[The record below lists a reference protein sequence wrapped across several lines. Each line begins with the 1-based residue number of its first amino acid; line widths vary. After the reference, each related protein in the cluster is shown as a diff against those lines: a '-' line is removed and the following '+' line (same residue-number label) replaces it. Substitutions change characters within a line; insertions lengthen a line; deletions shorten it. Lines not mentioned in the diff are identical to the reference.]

1 MRSDDAVD
9 RSAGSRAYE
18 AILQKIQERTIEP
31 GSYLREEA
39 LARDLDISRTPIR
52 QAIRDLASD
61 GVVEVIPHRGARVIE
76 YTSANLVASLDV
88 RARLEPLA
96 CRLAVPRMTR
106 SSLETAM
113 RLCDEM
119 EEATAGP
126 VDSVRLSGLNRDF
139 HALFAQAC
147 GNSQLQASIEAASRR
162 AAVLQTFE
170 SYRRESLNR
179 SMRHHREL
187 VAAAADRDGEWAEAV
202 MLTHLL
208 AARSSARRMDP
219 VATVPPTAA
228 AE

>member
-1 MRSDDAVD
+1 MRRDSVAD
-9 RSAGSRAYE
+9 RSAGLRAYD
-18 AILQKIQERTIEP
+18 AILEKIQERAIEP
-31 GSYLREEA
+31 GAYLREEA

-88 RARLEPLA
+88 RSRLEPLA
-96 CRLAVPRMTR
+96 CRLAVTR
-106 SSLETAM
+106 LTQGDIETAM

-119 EEATAGP
+119 EAATVGP

-179 SMRHHREL
+179 SMSHHREL
-187 VAAAADRDGEWAEAV
+187 VAAATARDGEWAEAV
-202 MLTHLL
+202 MLTHLM
-208 AARSSARRMDP
+208 AARSTARSMG
-219 VATVPPTAA
+219 TQ
-228 AE
+228 

>member
-1 MRSDDAVD
+1 MRRDSAAD
-9 RSAGSRAYE
+9 RSAGLRAYD
-18 AILQKIQERTIEP
+18 AILEKIQERAIEP
-31 GSYLREEA
+31 GAYLREEA

-88 RARLEPLA
+88 RSRLEPLA
-96 CRLAVPRMTR
+96 CRLAVTR
-106 SSLETAM
+106 LTQGDIETAM

-119 EEATAGP
+119 EAATVGP

-179 SMRHHREL
+179 SMSHHREL
-187 VAAAADRDGEWAEAV
+187 VAAAVARDGEWAEAV
-202 MLTHLL
+202 MLTHLM
-208 AARSSARRMDP
+208 AARSAARSMG
-219 VATVPPTAA
+219 TQ
-228 AE
+228 